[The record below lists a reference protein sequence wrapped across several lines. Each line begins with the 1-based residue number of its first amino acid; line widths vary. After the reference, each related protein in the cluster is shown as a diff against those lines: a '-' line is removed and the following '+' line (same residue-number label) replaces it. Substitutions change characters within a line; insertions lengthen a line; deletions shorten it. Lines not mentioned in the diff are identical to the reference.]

1 MTNQDITRLTLMLEQ
16 LVRVRGIEK
25 DLQADGLI
33 AQAVAQQPDAAY
45 LLIQRVLL
53 LENALDHAKE
63 QVVQQQAALQIA
75 RNSDPRTFG
84 NTFQAP
90 AIPAQPFAAAPASAS
105 TPAAVPSGGSPWLKN
120 IAATAAGVAG
130 GAFLF
135 QGVESL
141 FGHHGSGGNG
151 FGTPTDGVVENTT
164 VNNYYPDTAQSNSV
178 GGGDF
183 LTSSDGAADDD
194 PWGDSGTFI

>member
-1 MTNQDITRLTLMLEQ
+1 MTNQDLTRLTLMLEQ

-25 DLQADGLI
+25 DHQADGLI

-45 LLIQRVLL
+45 LLTQRVLL
-53 LENALDHAKE
+53 LETALDHAKE
-63 QVVQQQAALQIA
+63 QVAQIQSA

-84 NTFQAP
+84 NTFQVP
-90 AIPAQPFAAAPASAS
+90 ATPVQPFAAAPASAS

-151 FGTPTDGVVENTT
+151 FGTPTDGIVENTT
-164 VNNYYPDTAQSNSV
+164 VNNYYPDTAQSNSI

-194 PWGDSGTFI
+194 PWGDGGTFI